1 MADGRRPQRKVRRDK
16 RRELRKIRSSK
27 RVHWVIRATLGR
39 YLRWRFRTVPEND
52 ELVRTLEPP
61 FLIMGNHGCVWDPFL
76 LNAHVPAPI
85 HYVVSDSN
93 FRSRLVSFGLSLVG
107 SIPKTKALSDFE
119 TVKNIVK
126 IKHRKGIIGIFPEG
140 QSSWDG
146 HSLPIYYSTAK
157 LVKSLKVPVV
167 IVELKGAFLSLP
179 RWGRSIRRGR
189 VHIEYKLGFTPDTV
203 KDMSVEQVY
212 ERLVE
217 LLSHDDIAY
226 QREHMIRFGGT
237 RRAEYMEAVL
247 FTCPRC
253 ETRHTLHSS
262 GNLLRCTNCGYT
274 VRYNAFGFLE
284 AEAGTLRFDNVRSWN
299 VWQIE
304 QFKAYLDGD
313 VPADT
318 GREPV
323 GPSTDA
329 SPLMHEPDI
338 VLYRGFKSTPLQMI
352 DRGSLELYRDEL
364 RFTGQRKGTSLA
376 FPIRLIEGANIQNGE
391 PLEFYFQGDM
401 YRITI
406 PSPRGNTYKWLLAT
420 EHMQGKAVLETTD
433 ASKQPV

>member
-1 MADGRRPQRKVRRDK
+1 MEGTMADAIRPPRKVRRDK
-16 RRELRKIRSSK
+16 RRELRKIRASK
-27 RVHWVIRATLGR
+27 HVHWFIRASLGS
-39 YLRWRFRTVPEND
+39 YLRWLFRTVPEND
-52 ELVRTLEPP
+52 ELVKTLEPP
-61 FLIMGNHGCVWDPFL
+61 YLIMGNHGCVWDPFL

-146 HSLPIYYSTAK
+146 HSLPMYYSTAK

-167 IVELKGAFLSLP
+167 IVEIKGAFLSLP

-189 VHIEYKLGFTPDTV
+189 VHIEYKLGFRPEDL
-203 KDMSVEQVY
+203 KDMTVPQVY
-212 ERLVE
+212 ERLVN
-217 LLSHDDIAY
+217 LLSHDDFDY
-226 QREHMIRFGGT
+226 QRTAMIRFGGS
-237 RRAEYMEAVL
+237 RRAEYAEAVL

-253 ETRHTLHSS
+253 EARHTLKSS
-262 GNLLRCTNCGYT
+262 GNLLRCTGCGYT
-274 VRYNAFGFLE
+274 VRYNAFGFFE
-284 AEAGTLRFDNVRSWN
+284 AAAGTLRFETVRDWN
-299 VWQIE
+299 MWQIR
-304 QFKAYLDGD
+304 QFQAYLDND
-313 VPADT
+313 ETAT
-318 GREPV
+318 
-323 GPSTDA
+323 
-329 SPLMHEPDI
+329 PLMREEEI
-338 VLYRGFKSTPLQMI
+338 ILYRGFKTTPLRRI
-352 DRGSLELYRDEL
+352 DRGTLELHREEI
-364 RFTGQRKGTSLA
+364 RFTGRRTATSLA

-401 YRITI
+401 YRIRI

-420 EHMQGKAVLETTD
+420 EHLQGKAVLETSD
-433 ASKQPV
+433 ASRQPV